1 MQGSHLSGPCAF
13 PAGQDTQES
22 TVSDLRSG
30 SLPRPRDGV
39 LGARKEQNESQLEIR
54 HPESPCEPA
63 LCPGPRPGP
72 PVTPEMLVPLFLP
85 SPLWDKEAGGCLLP
99 PGHPDTLLS
108 SHGSEVGDSDRH
120 LRCHPR
126 SVFCPPPCSRCPC
139 QHQSTARGPL
149 SVSSSRDTRRGIT
162 ITSHRTLIPRDAQQ
176 MSPGLGGSRGN
187 PCGAL
192 HVPRAPNVGTCPILS
207 LSCSANHFGG
217 DSDTHPVSTLTP
229 VPQDSCFLLKS

>member
-30 SLPRPRDGV
+30 SLPCPRDGV

-72 PVTPEMLVPLFLP
+72 PLTPETLVPLFLP
-85 SPLWDKEAGGCLLP
+85 SPPWDKVGAYCRQATPTHSSPPTAPAGA
-99 PGHPDTLLS
+99 D
-108 SHGSEVGDSDRH
+108 DSDRH

-139 QHQSTARGPL
+139 QHQSTAREL
-149 SVSSSRDTRRGIT
+149 LCVSSSCDTRHGIT
-162 ITSHRTLIPRDAQQ
+162 ITCHRTLIPRDAQQ
-176 MSPGLGGSRGN
+176 MNPGLGGSRGN
-187 PCGAL
+187 PCGAPR
-192 HVPRAPNVGTCPILS
+192 VPRAPNVGTRPILS
-207 LSCSANHFGG
+207 LSCCANHFGG